1 MWILTEERLKTILK
15 IKEAVELTELWKPEQ
30 GLWLR
35 ENQEFG
41 PAKFAISVKHSEGW
55 CVAIW

>member
-1 MWILTEERLKTILK
+1 MWILTEERLKTVLK
-15 IKEAVELTELWKPEQ
+15 IKEAVELTELWKPGQ

-35 ENQEFG
+35 ENREFG
-41 PAKFAISVKHSEGW
+41 PAKFAISGKHSEGW